1 MKNKH
6 FFIIGGGDLQADLV
20 LSVKKDFIAHVFD
33 YNENCFCKDLA
44 NYFHPISI
52 ADKEKILELA
62 IKFNIVGVA
71 TAATELGN
79 LTACYIGEKL
89 NLGTNSYECAKNTTD
104 KSLMKKVFEKYNINH
119 AKYFI
124 LKDEKDLEQI
134 TQFPIIIKPSDR
146 SAGRGVVKVFDK
158 ENLKKRYHEAKDLS
172 YNKIVLAE
180 EVLKGRQFSVETISS
195 HGKHQIVA
203 ITEEY
208 LREGE
213 FADDF
218 LETQHLVPARISKEE
233 NQAITRTI
241 IHTLDAFKIQFGASH
256 IEIKLENLF
265 CNNKKEYK
273 VSLIEIATR
282 VGGWRDVLVYHS
294 YDIDYLQLLIQ
305 SSLKQELKKVNTKAE
320 NFCLVKMI
328 FTKED
333 YEFYKKLKAL
343 KPQMIVKERIYVKND
358 EEFSY
363 SSSLM
368 DSKGYYYLKISKD
381 EDPEIYINCSGL
393 LSV

>member
-20 LSVKKDFIAHVFD
+20 LHAKKDFITHVFD
-33 YNENCFCKDLA
+33 YNENCFCKDVA
-44 NYFHPISI
+44 DYFHPISI

-62 IKFNIVGVA
+62 IKFNIVGIA

-79 LTACYIGEKL
+79 LTVCYIGEKL

-104 KSLMKKVFEKYNINH
+104 KSLMKKVFERNNINH

-134 TQFPIIIKPSDR
+134 ANFPVVVKPSDR

-158 ENLKKRYHEAKDLS
+158 ENLKKYFYKAKDFS

-195 HGKHQIVA
+195 HGKHQIIA

-213 FADDF
+213 FANDF
-218 LETQHLVPARISKEE
+218 LETQQLIPARINHFEKQLIESE
-233 NQAITRTI
+233 I
-241 IHTLDAFKIQFGASH
+241 IRVLNAFRINFGASH
-256 IEIKLENLF
+256 IEIKLH
-265 CNNKKEYK
+265 NNIVKI
-273 VSLIEIATR
+273 IEIASR
-282 VGGWRDVLVYHS
+282 MGGWRDVLAYHS
-294 YDIDYLQLLIQ
+294 YGIDYLQLLIQ
-305 SSLKQELKKVNTKAE
+305 SSLKQELKKINTKAE

-333 YEFYKKLKAL
+333 YEFYKKLKTL

-358 EEFSY
+358 ENFSY

-381 EDPEIYINCSGL
+381 EDPEIYIHPN
-393 LSV
+393 

>member
-20 LSVKKDFIAHVFD
+20 LHAKKDFITHVFD

-44 NYFHPISI
+44 DYFHPISI

-62 IKFNIVGVA
+62 IKFNIVGIA

-79 LTACYIGEKL
+79 LTVCYIGEKL

-104 KSLMKKVFEKYNINH
+104 KSLMKKVFERNNINH

-134 TQFPIIIKPSDR
+134 ANFPVVVKPSDR

-158 ENLKKRYHEAKDLS
+158 ENLKKYFYKAKDFS

-180 EVLKGRQFSVETISS
+180 EVLKGRQFSVEAISS
-195 HGKHQIVA
+195 HGKHQIIA

-213 FADDF
+213 FANDF
-218 LETQHLVPARISKEE
+218 LETQQLIPARVNHFEKQLIE
-233 NQAITRTI
+233 NEI
-241 IHTLDAFKIQFGASH
+241 IKVLNAFKINFGASH
-256 IEIKLENLF
+256 IEVKFETNGGGGFKKCKLS
-265 CNNKKEYK
+265 
-273 VSLIEIATR
+273 VIEIATR
-282 VGGWRDVLVYHS
+282 LGGWRDVLVYHS
-294 YDIDYLQLLIQ
+294 YGIDYLQLLIQ
-305 SSLKQELKKVNTKAE
+305 SSLKQELKKINTKAE

-333 YEFYKKLKAL
+333 YKFYKKLKTL

-358 EEFSY
+358 ENFSY

-381 EDPEIYINCSGL
+381 EDPEIYIKGKL
-393 LSV
+393 HF

>member
-20 LSVKKDFIAHVFD
+20 LHAKKDFITHVFD
-33 YNENCFCKDLA
+33 YNENCFCKDVA
-44 NYFHPISI
+44 DYFHPISI

-62 IKFNIVGVA
+62 IKFNIVGIA

-79 LTACYIGEKL
+79 LTVCYIGEKL

-104 KSLMKKVFEKYNINH
+104 KSLMKKVFERNNINH

-134 TQFPIIIKPSDR
+134 ANFPVVVKPSDR

-158 ENLKKRYHEAKDLS
+158 ENLKKYFYKAKDFS

-195 HGKHQIVA
+195 HGKHQIIA

-213 FADDF
+213 FANDF
-218 LETQHLVPARISKEE
+218 LETQQLIPARVNHFEKQLIESE
-233 NQAITRTI
+233 I
-241 IHTLDAFKIQFGASH
+241 IRVLNAFKINFGASH
-256 IEIKLENLF
+256 IEIKLH
-265 CNNKKEYK
+265 NNIVKI
-273 VSLIEIATR
+273 IEIASR
-282 VGGWRDVLVYHS
+282 MGGWRDVLAYHS
-294 YDIDYLQLLIQ
+294 YGIDYLQLLIQ
-305 SSLKQELKKVNTKAE
+305 SSLKQELKKVNTKAK

-333 YEFYKKLKAL
+333 YEFYKKLKTL

-358 EEFSY
+358 ENFSY

-381 EDPEIYINCSGL
+381 EDPEIYIKGKL
-393 LSV
+393 HF

>member
-20 LSVKKDFIAHVFD
+20 LHAKKDFITHVFD
-33 YNENCFCKDLA
+33 YNENCFCKDVA
-44 NYFHPISI
+44 DYFHPISI

-62 IKFNIVGVA
+62 IKFNIVGIA

-79 LTACYIGEKL
+79 LTVCYIGEKL

-104 KSLMKKVFEKYNINH
+104 KSLMKKVFERNNINH

-134 TQFPIIIKPSDR
+134 ANFPVVVKPSDR

-158 ENLKKRYHEAKDLS
+158 ENLKKYFYKAKDFS

-195 HGKHQIVA
+195 HGKHQIIA

-213 FADDF
+213 FANDF
-218 LETQHLVPARISKEE
+218 LETQHLIPARITHHEKK
-233 NQAITRTI
+233 I
-241 IHTLDAFKIQFGASH
+241 IQNEIIKVLNAFRINFGASH
-256 IEIKLENLF
+256 IEIKLH
-265 CNNKKEYK
+265 NNIVKI
-273 VSLIEIATR
+273 IEIASR
-282 VGGWRDVLVYHS
+282 MGGLRDVLAYHS
-294 YDIDYLQLLIQ
+294 YGIDYLQLLIQ
-305 SSLKQELKKVNTKAE
+305 SSLKQELKKINTKAE

-333 YEFYKKLKAL
+333 YLFYKKIKSLYPEFL
-343 KPQMIVKERIYVKND
+343 IKEKIHFNNIENFD
-358 EEFSY
+358 Y

-368 DSKGYYYLKISKD
+368 DSKGYYYIKMKLNEDINVFLLNKI
-381 EDPEIYINCSGL
+381 
-393 LSV
+393 

>member
-20 LSVKKDFIAHVFD
+20 LHAKKDFITHVFD
-33 YNENCFCKDLA
+33 YNENCFCKDVA
-44 NYFHPISI
+44 DYFHPISI

-62 IKFNIVGVA
+62 IKFNIVGIA

-79 LTACYIGEKL
+79 LTVCYIGEKL

-104 KSLMKKVFEKYNINH
+104 KSLMKKVFERNNINH

-134 TQFPIIIKPSDR
+134 ANFPVVVKPSDR

-158 ENLKKRYHEAKDLS
+158 ENLKKYFYKAKDFS

-195 HGKHQIVA
+195 HGKHQIIA

-213 FADDF
+213 FANDF
-218 LETQHLVPARISKEE
+218 LETQQLIPARVNHFEKQLIESE
-233 NQAITRTI
+233 I
-241 IHTLDAFKIQFGASH
+241 IKVLNAFRINFGASH
-256 IEIKLENLF
+256 IEIKLH
-265 CNNKKEYK
+265 NNIVKI
-273 VSLIEIATR
+273 IEIASR
-282 VGGWRDVLVYHS
+282 MGGWRDVLAYHS
-294 YDIDYLQLLIQ
+294 YGIDYLQLLIQ

-333 YEFYKKLKAL
+333 YLFYKKIKSLYPEFL
-343 KPQMIVKERIYVKND
+343 IKEKIHFNNIENFD
-358 EEFSY
+358 Y

-368 DSKGYYYLKISKD
+368 DSKGYYYIKMKL
-381 EDPEIYINCSGL
+381 N
-393 LSV
+393 

>member
-20 LSVKKDFIAHVFD
+20 LHAKKDFITHVFD

-44 NYFHPISI
+44 DYFHPISI

-62 IKFNIVGVA
+62 IKFNIVGIA

-79 LTACYIGEKL
+79 LTVCYIGEKL

-104 KSLMKKVFEKYNINH
+104 KSLMKKVFERNNINH

-134 TQFPIIIKPSDR
+134 ANFPVVVKPSDR

-158 ENLKKRYHEAKDLS
+158 ENLKKYFYKAKDFS

-195 HGKHQIVA
+195 HGKHQIIA

-213 FADDF
+213 FANDF
-218 LETQHLVPARISKEE
+218 LETQQLIPARINHFEKQLIESE
-233 NQAITRTI
+233 I
-241 IHTLDAFKIQFGASH
+241 IRVLNAFKINFGASH
-256 IEIKLENLF
+256 IEIKLH
-265 CNNKKEYK
+265 NNIVKI
-273 VSLIEIATR
+273 IEIASR
-282 VGGWRDVLVYHS
+282 MGGWRDVLAYHS
-294 YDIDYLQLLIQ
+294 YGIDYLQLLIQ
-305 SSLKQELKKVNTKAE
+305 SSLKQELKKVNTKAK

-333 YEFYKKLKAL
+333 YLFYKKIKSLY
-343 KPQMIVKERIYVKND
+343 PEFIIKEKIHFNNVENFD
-358 EEFSY
+358 Y

-368 DSKGYYYLKISKD
+368 DSKGYYYIKIKLN
-381 EDPEIYINCSGL
+381 EDINVFL
-393 LSV
+393 LNKI

>member
-20 LSVKKDFIAHVFD
+20 LHAKKDFITHVFD

-44 NYFHPISI
+44 DYFHPISI

-62 IKFNIVGVA
+62 IKFNIVGIA

-79 LTACYIGEKL
+79 LTVCYIGEKL

-104 KSLMKKVFEKYNINH
+104 KSLMKKVFERNNINH

-134 TQFPIIIKPSDR
+134 ANFPVVVKPSDR

-158 ENLKKRYHEAKDLS
+158 ENLKKYFYKAKDFS

-195 HGKHQIVA
+195 HGKHQIIA

-213 FADDF
+213 FANDF
-218 LETQHLVPARISKEE
+218 LETQHLIPARITHHEKK
-233 NQAITRTI
+233 I
-241 IHTLDAFKIQFGASH
+241 IQNEIIKVLNAFRINFGASH
-256 IEIKLENLF
+256 IEIKLH
-265 CNNKKEYK
+265 NNIVKI
-273 VSLIEIATR
+273 IEIASR
-282 VGGWRDVLVYHS
+282 MGGWRDVLAYHS
-294 YDIDYLQLLIQ
+294 YGIDYLQLLIQ
-305 SSLKQELKKVNTKAE
+305 SSLKQELKKVNTKAK

-333 YEFYKKLKAL
+333 YEFYKKLKTL
-343 KPQMIVKERIYVKND
+343 KPQMIAKERIYVKND
-358 EEFSY
+358 ANFSY

-368 DSKGYYYLKISKD
+368 DSKGYYYIKIKLN
-381 EDPEIYINCSGL
+381 EDINVFL
-393 LSV
+393 LNKI

>member
-20 LSVKKDFIAHVFD
+20 LHAKKDFITHVFD
-33 YNENCFCKDLA
+33 YNENCFCKDVA
-44 NYFHPISI
+44 DYFHPISI

-62 IKFNIVGVA
+62 IKFNIVGIA

-79 LTACYIGEKL
+79 LTVCYIGEKL

-104 KSLMKKVFEKYNINH
+104 KSLMKKVFERNNINH

-134 TQFPIIIKPSDR
+134 ANFPVVVKPSDR

-158 ENLKKRYHEAKDLS
+158 ENLKKYFYKAKDFS

-195 HGKHQIVA
+195 HGKHQIIA

-213 FADDF
+213 FANDF
-218 LETQHLVPARISKEE
+218 LETQQLIPARINHFEKQLIESE
-233 NQAITRTI
+233 I
-241 IHTLDAFKIQFGASH
+241 IRVLNAFRINFGASH
-256 IEIKLENLF
+256 IEIKLH
-265 CNNKKEYK
+265 NNIVKI
-273 VSLIEIATR
+273 IEIASR
-282 VGGWRDVLVYHS
+282 MGGWRDVLAYHS
-294 YDIDYLQLLIQ
+294 YGIDYLQLLIQ
-305 SSLKQELKKVNTKAE
+305 SSLKQELKKINTKAE

-333 YEFYKKLKAL
+333 YLFYKKIKSLY
-343 KPQMIVKERIYVKND
+343 PEFIIKEKIHFNNIENFD
-358 EEFSY
+358 Y

-368 DSKGYYYLKISKD
+368 DSKGYYYIKMKLNEDINVFLLNKI
-381 EDPEIYINCSGL
+381 
-393 LSV
+393 

>member
-20 LSVKKDFIAHVFD
+20 LHAKKDFITHVFD
-33 YNENCFCKDLA
+33 YNENCFCKDVA
-44 NYFHPISI
+44 DYFHPISI

-62 IKFNIVGVA
+62 IKFNIVGIA

-79 LTACYIGEKL
+79 LTVCYIGEKL

-104 KSLMKKVFEKYNINH
+104 KSLMKKVFERNNINH

-134 TQFPIIIKPSDR
+134 ANFPVVVKPSDR

-158 ENLKKRYHEAKDLS
+158 ENLKKYFYKAKDFS

-195 HGKHQIVA
+195 HGKHQIIA

-213 FADDF
+213 FANDF
-218 LETQHLVPARISKEE
+218 LETQQLIPARVNHFEKQLIESE
-233 NQAITRTI
+233 I
-241 IHTLDAFKIQFGASH
+241 IRVLNAFKINFGASH
-256 IEIKLENLF
+256 IEIKLH
-265 CNNKKEYK
+265 NNIVKI
-273 VSLIEIATR
+273 IEIASR
-282 VGGWRDVLVYHS
+282 MGGWRDVLAYHS
-294 YDIDYLQLLIQ
+294 YGIDYLQLLIQ
-305 SSLKQELKKVNTKAE
+305 SSLKQELKKVNTKAK

-333 YEFYKKLKAL
+333 YLFYKKIKSLY
-343 KPQMIVKERIYVKND
+343 PEFIIKEKIHFNNVENFD
-358 EEFSY
+358 Y

-368 DSKGYYYLKISKD
+368 DSKGYYYIKIKLN
-381 EDPEIYINCSGL
+381 EDINVFL
-393 LSV
+393 LNKI

>member
-20 LSVKKDFIAHVFD
+20 LHAKKDFITHVFD

-44 NYFHPISI
+44 DYFHPISI

-62 IKFNIVGVA
+62 IKFNIVGIA

-79 LTACYIGEKL
+79 LTVCYIGEKL

-104 KSLMKKVFEKYNINH
+104 KSLMKKVFERNNINH

-134 TQFPIIIKPSDR
+134 ANFPVVVKPSDR

-158 ENLKKRYHEAKDLS
+158 ENLKKYFYKAKDFS

-195 HGKHQIVA
+195 HGKHQIIA

-213 FADDF
+213 FANDF
-218 LETQHLVPARISKEE
+218 LETQHLIPARITHHEKK
-233 NQAITRTI
+233 I
-241 IHTLDAFKIQFGASH
+241 IQNEIIKVLNAFKINFGASH
-256 IEIKLENLF
+256 IEIKLH
-265 CNNKKEYK
+265 NNIVKI
-273 VSLIEIATR
+273 IEIASR
-282 VGGWRDVLVYHS
+282 MGGWRDVLAYHS
-294 YDIDYLQLLIQ
+294 YGIDYLQLLIQ
-305 SSLKQELKKVNTKAE
+305 SSLKQELKKVNTKAK

-333 YEFYKKLKAL
+333 YLFYKKIKSLY
-343 KPQMIVKERIYVKND
+343 PEFIIKEKIHFNNVENFD
-358 EEFSY
+358 Y

-368 DSKGYYYLKISKD
+368 DSKGYYYIKIKLN
-381 EDPEIYINCSGL
+381 EDINVFL
-393 LSV
+393 LNKI

>member
-20 LSVKKDFIAHVFD
+20 LHAKKDFITHVFD
-33 YNENCFCKDLA
+33 YNENCFCKDVA
-44 NYFHPISI
+44 DYFHPISI

-62 IKFNIVGVA
+62 IKFNIVGIA

-79 LTACYIGEKL
+79 LTVCYIGEKL

-104 KSLMKKVFEKYNINH
+104 KSLMKKVFERNNINH

-134 TQFPIIIKPSDR
+134 ANFPVVVKPSDR

-158 ENLKKRYHEAKDLS
+158 ENLKKYFYKAKDFS

-195 HGKHQIVA
+195 HGKHQIIA

-213 FADDF
+213 FANDF
-218 LETQHLVPARISKEE
+218 LETQHLIPARITHHEKK
-233 NQAITRTI
+233 I
-241 IHTLDAFKIQFGASH
+241 IQNEIIKVLNAFRINFGASH
-256 IEIKLENLF
+256 IEIKLH
-265 CNNKKEYK
+265 NNIVKI
-273 VSLIEIATR
+273 IEIASR
-282 VGGWRDVLVYHS
+282 MGGWRDVLAYHS
-294 YDIDYLQLLIQ
+294 YGIDYLQLLIQ
-305 SSLKQELKKVNTKAE
+305 SSLKQELKKINTKAE

-333 YEFYKKLKAL
+333 YLFYKKIKSLYPEFL
-343 KPQMIVKERIYVKND
+343 IKEKIHFNNIENFD
-358 EEFSY
+358 Y

-368 DSKGYYYLKISKD
+368 DSKGYYYIKMKLNEDINVFLLNKI
-381 EDPEIYINCSGL
+381 
-393 LSV
+393 

>member
-20 LSVKKDFIAHVFD
+20 LHAKKDFITHVFD
-33 YNENCFCKDLA
+33 YNENCFCKDVA
-44 NYFHPISI
+44 DYFHPISI

-62 IKFNIVGVA
+62 IKFNIVGIA

-79 LTACYIGEKL
+79 LTVCYIGEKL

-104 KSLMKKVFEKYNINH
+104 KSLMKKVFERNNINH

-134 TQFPIIIKPSDR
+134 ANFPVVVKPSDR

-158 ENLKKRYHEAKDLS
+158 ENLKKYFYKAKDFS

-195 HGKHQIVA
+195 HGKHQIIA

-213 FADDF
+213 FANDF
-218 LETQHLVPARISKEE
+218 LETQHLIPARINHFEKQLIESE
-233 NQAITRTI
+233 I
-241 IHTLDAFKIQFGASH
+241 IRVLNAFRINFGASH
-256 IEIKLENLF
+256 IEIKLH
-265 CNNKKEYK
+265 NNIVKI
-273 VSLIEIATR
+273 IEIASR
-282 VGGWRDVLVYHS
+282 MGGWRDVLAYHS
-294 YDIDYLQLLIQ
+294 YGIDYLQLLIQ
-305 SSLKQELKKVNTKAE
+305 SSLKQELKKINTKAE

-333 YEFYKKLKAL
+333 YLFYKKIKSLYPEFL
-343 KPQMIVKERIYVKND
+343 IKEKIHFNNIENFD
-358 EEFSY
+358 Y

-368 DSKGYYYLKISKD
+368 DSKGYYYIKMKLNEDINVFLLNKI
-381 EDPEIYINCSGL
+381 
-393 LSV
+393 

>member
-20 LSVKKDFIAHVFD
+20 LSAKKDFITHVFD
-33 YNENCFCKDLA
+33 YNESCSCKNLA
-44 NYFHPISI
+44 DYFHPISI
-52 ADKEKILELA
+52 ADKEKILQLA
-62 IKFNIVGVA
+62 IKFNIAGIA

-104 KSLMKKVFEKYNINH
+104 KSLMKKVFEKNNINH

-158 ENLKKRYHEAKDLS
+158 ENLKKRFYEAKDLS

-218 LETQHLVPARISKEE
+218 LETQHLIPARVTNCEKKFIE
-233 NQAITRTI
+233 NEIMHI
-241 IHTLDAFKIQFGASH
+241 LDAFKVKFGASH
-256 IEIKLENLF
+256 IEIKLE
-265 CNNKKEYK
+265 KIIEKRIKYK
-273 VSLIEIATR
+273 LSVIEIATR
-282 VGGWRDVLVYHS
+282 MGGLRDILIYNTS
-294 YDIDYLQLLIQ
+294 KENYLQLLIQ

-333 YEFYKKLKAL
+333 YEFYKKIKTL
-343 KPQMIVKERIYVKND
+343 KPQMIIKERIFIKND

-381 EDPEIYINCSGL
+381 ENPENYINQL
-393 LSV
+393 F

>member
-20 LSVKKDFIAHVFD
+20 LHAKKDFITHVFD

-44 NYFHPISI
+44 DYFHPISI

-62 IKFNIVGVA
+62 IKFNIVGIA

-79 LTACYIGEKL
+79 LTVCYIGEKL

-104 KSLMKKVFEKYNINH
+104 KSLMKKVFERNNINH

-134 TQFPIIIKPSDR
+134 ANFPVVVKPSDR

-158 ENLKKRYHEAKDLS
+158 ENLKKYFYKAKDFS

-180 EVLKGRQFSVETISS
+180 EVLKGRQFSVEAISS
-195 HGKHQIVA
+195 HGKHQIIA

-213 FADDF
+213 FANDF
-218 LETQHLVPARISKEE
+218 LETQHLIPARITHHEKK
-233 NQAITRTI
+233 I
-241 IHTLDAFKIQFGASH
+241 IQNEIIKVLNAFKINFGASH
-256 IEIKLENLF
+256 IEIKLH
-265 CNNKKEYK
+265 NNIVKI
-273 VSLIEIATR
+273 IEIASR
-282 VGGWRDVLVYHS
+282 MGGWRDVLVYHS
-294 YDIDYLQLLIQ
+294 YGIDYLQLLIQ
-305 SSLKQELKKVNTKAE
+305 SSLKQELKKINTKAE

-333 YEFYKKLKAL
+333 YLFYKKIKSLYPEFL
-343 KPQMIVKERIYVKND
+343 IKEKIHFNNIENFD
-358 EEFSY
+358 Y

-368 DSKGYYYLKISKD
+368 DSKGYYYIKMKLNEDINVFLLNKI
-381 EDPEIYINCSGL
+381 
-393 LSV
+393 

>member
-20 LSVKKDFIAHVFD
+20 LHAKKDFITHVFD

-44 NYFHPISI
+44 DYFHPISI

-62 IKFNIVGVA
+62 IKFNIVGIA

-79 LTACYIGEKL
+79 LTVCYIGEKL

-104 KSLMKKVFEKYNINH
+104 KSLMKKVFERNNINH

-134 TQFPIIIKPSDR
+134 ANFPVVVKPSDR

-158 ENLKKRYHEAKDLS
+158 ENLKKYFYKAKDFS

-195 HGKHQIVA
+195 HGKHQIIA

-213 FADDF
+213 FANDF
-218 LETQHLVPARISKEE
+218 LETQHLIPARITHHEKK
-233 NQAITRTI
+233 I
-241 IHTLDAFKIQFGASH
+241 IQNEIIKVLNAFRINFGSSH
-256 IEIKLENLF
+256 IEIKLH
-265 CNNKKEYK
+265 NNIVKI
-273 VSLIEIATR
+273 IEIASR
-282 VGGWRDVLVYHS
+282 MGGWRDVLAYHS
-294 YDIDYLQLLIQ
+294 YGIDYLQLLIQ
-305 SSLKQELKKVNTKAE
+305 SSLKQELKKVNTKAK

-333 YEFYKKLKAL
+333 YEFYKKLKTL
-343 KPQMIVKERIYVKND
+343 KPQMIAKERIYVKND
-358 EEFSY
+358 ANFSY

-368 DSKGYYYLKISKD
+368 DSKGYYYIKIKLN
-381 EDPEIYINCSGL
+381 EDINVFL
-393 LSV
+393 LNKI

>member
-20 LSVKKDFIAHVFD
+20 LHAKKDFITHVFD
-33 YNENCFCKDLA
+33 YNENCFCKDVA
-44 NYFHPISI
+44 DYFHPISI

-62 IKFNIVGVA
+62 IKFNIVGIA

-79 LTACYIGEKL
+79 LTVCYIGEKL

-104 KSLMKKVFEKYNINH
+104 KSLMKKVFERNNINH

-134 TQFPIIIKPSDR
+134 ANFPVVVKPSDR

-158 ENLKKRYHEAKDLS
+158 ENLKKYFYKAKDFS

-195 HGKHQIVA
+195 HGKHQIIA

-213 FADDF
+213 FANDF
-218 LETQHLVPARISKEE
+218 LETQQLIPARVNHFEKQLIESE
-233 NQAITRTI
+233 I
-241 IHTLDAFKIQFGASH
+241 IRVLNAFKINFGASH
-256 IEIKLENLF
+256 IEIKLH
-265 CNNKKEYK
+265 NNIVKI
-273 VSLIEIATR
+273 IEIASR
-282 VGGWRDVLVYHS
+282 MGGWRDVLAYHS
-294 YDIDYLQLLIQ
+294 YGIDYLQLLIQ
-305 SSLKQELKKVNTKAE
+305 SSLKEELKKVNTKAK

-333 YEFYKKLKAL
+333 YLFYKKIKSLYPEFL
-343 KPQMIVKERIYVKND
+343 IKEKIHFNNIENFD
-358 EEFSY
+358 Y

-368 DSKGYYYLKISKD
+368 DSKGYYYIKMKLNEDINVFLLNKI
-381 EDPEIYINCSGL
+381 
-393 LSV
+393 

>member
-20 LSVKKDFIAHVFD
+20 LHAKKDFITHVFD
-33 YNENCFCKDLA
+33 YNENCFCKDVA
-44 NYFHPISI
+44 DYFHPISI

-62 IKFNIVGVA
+62 IKFNIVGIA

-79 LTACYIGEKL
+79 LTVCYIGEKL

-104 KSLMKKVFEKYNINH
+104 KSLMKKVFERNNINH

-134 TQFPIIIKPSDR
+134 ANFPVVVKPSDR

-158 ENLKKRYHEAKDLS
+158 ENLKKYFYKAKDFS

-195 HGKHQIVA
+195 HGKHQIIA

-213 FADDF
+213 FANDF
-218 LETQHLVPARISKEE
+218 LETQHLIPARITHHEKK
-233 NQAITRTI
+233 I
-241 IHTLDAFKIQFGASH
+241 IQNEIIKVLNAFRINFGASH
-256 IEIKLENLF
+256 IEIKLH
-265 CNNKKEYK
+265 NNIVKI
-273 VSLIEIATR
+273 IEIASR
-282 VGGWRDVLVYHS
+282 MGGWRDVLAYHS
-294 YDIDYLQLLIQ
+294 YGIDYLQLLIQ
-305 SSLKQELKKVNTKAE
+305 SSLKQELKKVNTKAK

-333 YEFYKKLKAL
+333 YLFYKKIKSLY
-343 KPQMIVKERIYVKND
+343 PEFIIKEKIHFNNVENFD
-358 EEFSY
+358 Y

-368 DSKGYYYLKISKD
+368 DSKGYYYIKIKLN
-381 EDPEIYINCSGL
+381 EDINVFL
-393 LSV
+393 LNKI

>member
-20 LSVKKDFIAHVFD
+20 LHAKKDFITHVFD

-44 NYFHPISI
+44 DYFHPISI

-62 IKFNIVGVA
+62 IKFNIVGIA

-79 LTACYIGEKL
+79 LTVCYIGEKL

-104 KSLMKKVFEKYNINH
+104 KSLMKKIFEKNNINH

-134 TQFPIIIKPSDR
+134 IKFPVVIKPSDR

-158 ENLKKRYHEAKDLS
+158 ENLKKYFYKAKELS

-180 EVLKGRQFSVETISS
+180 EVLKGRQFSIETISS
-195 HGKHQIVA
+195 HGKHQIIA

-213 FADDF
+213 FANDF
-218 LETQHLVPARISKEE
+218 LETQHLIPARITHHEKK
-233 NQAITRTI
+233 I
-241 IHTLDAFKIQFGASH
+241 IQNEIIKVLNAFKINFGASH
-256 IEIKLENLF
+256 IEIKLHDNTV
-265 CNNKKEYK
+265 KI
-273 VSLIEIATR
+273 IEIASR
-282 VGGWRDVLVYHS
+282 MGGLRDVLAYHS
-294 YDIDYLQLLIQ
+294 YGIDYLQLLIQ
-305 SSLKQELKKVNTKAE
+305 SSLKQELKKINTKAE

-328 FTKED
+328 FTQED
-333 YEFYKKLKAL
+333 YLFYKKIKSLYPEFL
-343 KPQMIVKERIYVKND
+343 IKEKIHFNNIENFD
-358 EEFSY
+358 Y

-368 DSKGYYYLKISKD
+368 DSKGYYYIKMKLNEDINVFLLNKI
-381 EDPEIYINCSGL
+381 
-393 LSV
+393 

>member
-20 LSVKKDFIAHVFD
+20 LHAKKDFITHVFD

-44 NYFHPISI
+44 DYFHPISI

-62 IKFNIVGVA
+62 IKFNIVGIA

-79 LTACYIGEKL
+79 LTVCYIGEKL

-104 KSLMKKVFEKYNINH
+104 KSLMKKVFERNNINH

-134 TQFPIIIKPSDR
+134 ANFPVVVKPSDR

-158 ENLKKRYHEAKDLS
+158 ENLKKYFYKAKDFS

-180 EVLKGRQFSVETISS
+180 EVLKGRQFSVEAISS
-195 HGKHQIVA
+195 HGKHQIIA

-213 FADDF
+213 FANDF
-218 LETQHLVPARISKEE
+218 LETQQLIPARVNHFEKQLIE
-233 NQAITRTI
+233 NEI
-241 IHTLDAFKIQFGASH
+241 IKVLNAFKINFGASH
-256 IEIKLENLF
+256 IEVKFETNGGGGFKKCKLS
-265 CNNKKEYK
+265 
-273 VSLIEIATR
+273 VIEIA
-282 VGGWRDVLVYHS
+282 
-294 YDIDYLQLLIQ
+294 
-305 SSLKQELKKVNTKAE
+305 
-320 NFCLVKMI
+320 
-328 FTKED
+328 
-333 YEFYKKLKAL
+333 
-343 KPQMIVKERIYVKND
+343 
-358 EEFSY
+358 
-363 SSSLM
+363 
-368 DSKGYYYLKISKD
+368 
-381 EDPEIYINCSGL
+381 
-393 LSV
+393 

>member
-20 LSVKKDFIAHVFD
+20 LHAKKDFITHVFD

-44 NYFHPISI
+44 DYFHPISI

-62 IKFNIVGVA
+62 IKFNIVGIA

-79 LTACYIGEKL
+79 LTTCYIGEKL

-104 KSLMKKVFEKYNINH
+104 KSLMKKVFERNNINH

-134 TQFPIIIKPSDR
+134 TNFPVVVKPSDR

-158 ENLKKRYHEAKDLS
+158 ENLKKYFYKAKELS

-213 FADDF
+213 FANDF
-218 LETQHLVPARISKEE
+218 LETQHLIPARITNYQKNFIQNE
-233 NQAITRTI
+233 I
-241 IHTLDAFKIQFGASH
+241 IKVLNAFNINFGASH
-256 IEIKLENLF
+256 IEIKLKTNTNRGGVEQ
-265 CNNKKEYK
+265 NKLS
-273 VSLIEIATR
+273 VIEIATR
-282 VGGWRDVLVYHS
+282 IGGWRDVLAYHS
-294 YDIDYLQLLIQ
+294 YGIDYLQLLIQ

-358 EEFSY
+358 EDFSY

-381 EDPEIYINCSGL
+381 EDPEDYIHPN
-393 LSV
+393 

>member
-20 LSVKKDFIAHVFD
+20 LHAKKDFITHVFD

-44 NYFHPISI
+44 DYFHPISI
-52 ADKEKILELA
+52 ADKEKILKLA
-62 IKFNIVGVA
+62 IKFNIVGIA

-79 LTACYIGEKL
+79 LTVCYIGEKL

-104 KSLMKKVFEKYNINH
+104 KSLMKKVFERNNINH

-134 TQFPIIIKPSDR
+134 ANFPVVVKPSDR

-158 ENLKKRYHEAKDLS
+158 ENLKKYFYKAKDFS

-195 HGKHQIVA
+195 HGKHQIIA

-213 FADDF
+213 FANDF
-218 LETQHLVPARISKEE
+218 LETQHLIPARVNHFEKQLIESE
-233 NQAITRTI
+233 I
-241 IHTLDAFKIQFGASH
+241 IKVLNAFKINFGASH
-256 IEIKLENLF
+256 IEVKFETNGGGGFKKCKLS
-265 CNNKKEYK
+265 
-273 VSLIEIATR
+273 VIEIATR
-282 VGGWRDVLVYHS
+282 LGGWRDVLAYHS
-294 YDIDYLQLLIQ
+294 YGIDYLQLLIQ
-305 SSLKQELKKVNTKAE
+305 SSLKQELKKVNTKAK

-333 YEFYKKLKAL
+333 YLFYKKIKSLY
-343 KPQMIVKERIYVKND
+343 PEFIIKEKIHFNNVENFD
-358 EEFSY
+358 Y

-368 DSKGYYYLKISKD
+368 DSKGYYYIKIKLN
-381 EDPEIYINCSGL
+381 EDINVFL
-393 LSV
+393 LNKI

>member
-1 MKNKH
+1 GESMKNKH

-20 LSVKKDFIAHVFD
+20 ISAKKDFVTHVFD

-44 NYFHPISI
+44 DYFHPISI

-62 IKFNIVGVA
+62 IKFNIVGIA

-104 KSLMKKVFEKYNINH
+104 KSLMKKVFEKHNINH

-158 ENLKKRYHEAKDLS
+158 ENLKKRFYEAKDLS

-180 EVLKGRQFSVETISS
+180 EVLKGKQFSIETISS

-218 LETQHLVPARISKEE
+218 LETQ
-233 NQAITRTI
+233 
-241 IHTLDAFKIQFGASH
+241 
-256 IEIKLENLF
+256 
-265 CNNKKEYK
+265 
-273 VSLIEIATR
+273 
-282 VGGWRDVLVYHS
+282 
-294 YDIDYLQLLIQ
+294 
-305 SSLKQELKKVNTKAE
+305 
-320 NFCLVKMI
+320 
-328 FTKED
+328 
-333 YEFYKKLKAL
+333 
-343 KPQMIVKERIYVKND
+343 
-358 EEFSY
+358 
-363 SSSLM
+363 
-368 DSKGYYYLKISKD
+368 
-381 EDPEIYINCSGL
+381 
-393 LSV
+393 

>member
-20 LSVKKDFIAHVFD
+20 LHAKKDFITHVFD
-33 YNENCFCKDLA
+33 YNENCFCKDVA
-44 NYFHPISI
+44 DYFHPISI

-62 IKFNIVGVA
+62 IKFNIVGIA

-79 LTACYIGEKL
+79 LTVCYIGEKL

-104 KSLMKKVFEKYNINH
+104 KSLMKKVFERNNINH

-134 TQFPIIIKPSDR
+134 ANFPVVVKPSDR

-158 ENLKKRYHEAKDLS
+158 ENLKKYFYKAKDFS

-195 HGKHQIVA
+195 HGKHQIIA

-213 FADDF
+213 FANDF
-218 LETQHLVPARISKEE
+218 LETQHLIPARITHHEKK
-233 NQAITRTI
+233 I
-241 IHTLDAFKIQFGASH
+241 IQNEIIKVLNAFRINFGASH
-256 IEIKLENLF
+256 IEIKLH
-265 CNNKKEYK
+265 NNIVKI
-273 VSLIEIATR
+273 IEIASR
-282 VGGWRDVLVYHS
+282 MGGWRDILAYHS
-294 YDIDYLQLLIQ
+294 YGIDYLQLLIQ
-305 SSLKQELKKVNTKAE
+305 SSLKQELKKVNTKAK

-333 YEFYKKLKAL
+333 YEFYKKLKTL

-358 EEFSY
+358 ENFSY

-381 EDPEIYINCSGL
+381 EDPEIYIHPN
-393 LSV
+393 

>member
-20 LSVKKDFIAHVFD
+20 LHAKKDFITHVFD

-44 NYFHPISI
+44 DYFHPISI

-62 IKFNIVGVA
+62 IKFNIVGIA

-79 LTACYIGEKL
+79 LTVCYIGEKL

-104 KSLMKKVFEKYNINH
+104 KSLMKKVFERNNINH

-134 TQFPIIIKPSDR
+134 ANFPVVVKPSDR

-158 ENLKKRYHEAKDLS
+158 ENLKKYFYKAKDFS

-195 HGKHQIVA
+195 HGKHQIIA

-213 FADDF
+213 FANDF
-218 LETQHLVPARISKEE
+218 LETQHLIPARITHHEKK
-233 NQAITRTI
+233 I
-241 IHTLDAFKIQFGASH
+241 IQNEIIKVLNAFRINFGASH
-256 IEIKLENLF
+256 IEIKLH
-265 CNNKKEYK
+265 NNIVKI
-273 VSLIEIATR
+273 IEIASR
-282 VGGWRDVLVYHS
+282 MGGWRDVLAYHS
-294 YDIDYLQLLIQ
+294 YGIDYLQLLIQ
-305 SSLKQELKKVNTKAE
+305 SSLKQELKKVNTKAK

-333 YEFYKKLKAL
+333 YLFYKKIKSLY
-343 KPQMIVKERIYVKND
+343 PEFIIKEKIHFNNVENFD
-358 EEFSY
+358 Y

-368 DSKGYYYLKISKD
+368 DSKGYYYIKIKLN
-381 EDPEIYINCSGL
+381 EDINVFL
-393 LSV
+393 LNKI

>member
-20 LSVKKDFIAHVFD
+20 LHAKKDFITHVFD
-33 YNENCFCKDLA
+33 YNENCFCKDVA
-44 NYFHPISI
+44 DYFHPISI

-62 IKFNIVGVA
+62 IKFNIVGIA

-79 LTACYIGEKL
+79 LTVCYIGEKL

-104 KSLMKKVFEKYNINH
+104 KSLMKKVFERNNINH

-134 TQFPIIIKPSDR
+134 ANFPVVVKPSDR

-158 ENLKKRYHEAKDLS
+158 ENLKKYFYKAKDFS

-195 HGKHQIVA
+195 HGKHQIIA

-213 FADDF
+213 FANDF
-218 LETQHLVPARISKEE
+218 LETQQLIPARVNHFEKQLIESE
-233 NQAITRTI
+233 I
-241 IHTLDAFKIQFGASH
+241 IRVLNAFKINFGASH
-256 IEIKLENLF
+256 IEIKLH
-265 CNNKKEYK
+265 NNIVKI
-273 VSLIEIATR
+273 IEIASR
-282 VGGWRDVLVYHS
+282 MGGWRDVLAYHS
-294 YDIDYLQLLIQ
+294 YGIDYLQLLIQ
-305 SSLKQELKKVNTKAE
+305 SSLKQELKKINTKAE

-333 YEFYKKLKAL
+333 YEFYKKLKTL

-358 EEFSY
+358 ENFSY

-381 EDPEIYINCSGL
+381 EDPEIYIHPN
-393 LSV
+393 

>member
-20 LSVKKDFIAHVFD
+20 LHAKKDFITHVFD
-33 YNENCFCKDLA
+33 YNENCFCKDVA
-44 NYFHPISI
+44 DYFHPISI

-62 IKFNIVGVA
+62 IKFNIVGIA

-79 LTACYIGEKL
+79 LTVCYIGEKL

-104 KSLMKKVFEKYNINH
+104 KSLMKKVFERNNINH

-134 TQFPIIIKPSDR
+134 ANFPVVVKPSDR

-158 ENLKKRYHEAKDLS
+158 ENLKKYFYKAKDFS

-195 HGKHQIVA
+195 HGKHQIIA

-213 FADDF
+213 FANDF
-218 LETQHLVPARISKEE
+218 LETQQLIPARVNHFEKQLIESE
-233 NQAITRTI
+233 I
-241 IHTLDAFKIQFGASH
+241 IRVLNAFKINFGASH
-256 IEIKLENLF
+256 IEVKFETNGGGGFKKCKLS
-265 CNNKKEYK
+265 
-273 VSLIEIATR
+273 VIEIATR
-282 VGGWRDVLVYHS
+282 LGGWRDVLAYHS
-294 YDIDYLQLLIQ
+294 YGIDYLQLLIQ
-305 SSLKQELKKVNTKAE
+305 SSLKQELKKVNTKAK

-333 YEFYKKLKAL
+333 YEFYKKLKTL

-358 EEFSY
+358 ENFSY

-381 EDPEIYINCSGL
+381 EDPEIY
-393 LSV
+393 

>member
-20 LSVKKDFIAHVFD
+20 LSAKKDFITHVFD
-33 YNENCFCKDLA
+33 YNENCSCKNLA
-44 NYFHPISI
+44 DYFHPISI
-52 ADKEKILELA
+52 ADKEKILQLA
-62 IKFNIVGVA
+62 IKFNIAGIA

-104 KSLMKKVFEKYNINH
+104 KSLMKKVFEKNNINH

-134 TQFPIIIKPSDR
+134 TEFPIIIKPSDR

-158 ENLKKRYHEAKDLS
+158 ENLKKRYYEAKDLS

-180 EVLKGRQFSVETISS
+180 EVLKGKQFSIETISS
-195 HGKHQIVA
+195 YGKHQIIA

-218 LETQHLVPARISKEE
+218 LETQQLIPARVNHFEKRLIESE
-233 NQAITRTI
+233 I
-241 IHTLDAFKIQFGASH
+241 IKVLNAFNVKFGASH

-265 CNNKKEYK
+265 YNNKQEYK

-282 VGGWRDVLVYHS
+282 IGGWRDVLVYHS
-294 YDIDYLQLLIQ
+294 YSIDYLQLLIQ

-333 YEFYKKLKAL
+333 YEFYKKLKTL
-343 KPQMIVKERIYVKND
+343 KPQMIVKERIFIKND

-381 EDPEIYINCSGL
+381 DDLEDYIHPN
-393 LSV
+393 

>member
-20 LSVKKDFIAHVFD
+20 LHAKKDFITHVFD
-33 YNENCFCKDLA
+33 YNENCFCKDVA
-44 NYFHPISI
+44 DYFHPISI

-62 IKFNIVGVA
+62 IKFNIVGIA

-79 LTACYIGEKL
+79 LTVCYIGEKL

-104 KSLMKKVFEKYNINH
+104 KSLMKKVFERNNINH

-134 TQFPIIIKPSDR
+134 ANFPVVVKPSDR

-158 ENLKKRYHEAKDLS
+158 ENLKKYFYKAKDFS

-180 EVLKGRQFSVETISS
+180 EVLKGRQFSVEAISS
-195 HGKHQIVA
+195 HGKHQIIA

-213 FADDF
+213 FANDF
-218 LETQHLVPARISKEE
+218 LETQHLIPARITHHEKK
-233 NQAITRTI
+233 I
-241 IHTLDAFKIQFGASH
+241 IQNEIIKVLNAFKINFGASH
-256 IEIKLENLF
+256 IEIKLH
-265 CNNKKEYK
+265 NNIVKI
-273 VSLIEIATR
+273 IEIASR
-282 VGGWRDVLVYHS
+282 MGGWRDVLAYHS
-294 YDIDYLQLLIQ
+294 YGIDYLQLLIQ
-305 SSLKQELKKVNTKAE
+305 SSLKQELKKVNTKAK

-333 YEFYKKLKAL
+333 YLFYKKIKSLY
-343 KPQMIVKERIYVKND
+343 PEFIIKEKIHFNNVENFD
-358 EEFSY
+358 Y

-368 DSKGYYYLKISKD
+368 DSKGYYYIKIKLN
-381 EDPEIYINCSGL
+381 EDINVFL
-393 LSV
+393 LNKI

>member
-20 LSVKKDFIAHVFD
+20 LSAKKDFITHVFD
-33 YNENCFCKDLA
+33 YNENCSCKNLA
-44 NYFHPISI
+44 DYFHPISI
-52 ADKEKILELA
+52 ADKEKILQLA
-62 IKFNIVGVA
+62 IKFNIAGIA

-104 KSLMKKVFEKYNINH
+104 KSLMKKVFEKNNINH

-134 TQFPIIIKPSDR
+134 TEFPIIIKPSDR

-158 ENLKKRYHEAKDLS
+158 ENLKKRYYEAKDLS

-180 EVLKGRQFSVETISS
+180 EVLKGKQFSIETISS
-195 HGKHQIVA
+195 YGKHQIIA

-233 NQAITRTI
+233 KRFIKNEI
-241 IHTLDAFKIQFGASH
+241 IKILNAFNVKFGASH

-265 CNNKKEYK
+265 YNNKQEYK

-282 VGGWRDVLVYHS
+282 IGGWRDVLVYHS
-294 YDIDYLQLLIQ
+294 YGIDYLQLLIQ

-333 YEFYKKLKAL
+333 YEFYKKLKTL
-343 KPQMIVKERIYVKND
+343 KPQMIVKERIFIKND

-381 EDPEIYINCSGL
+381 DDPEDYIHPN
-393 LSV
+393 

>member
-1 MKNKH
+1 
-6 FFIIGGGDLQADLV
+6 IIGGGDLQADLV
-20 LSVKKDFIAHVFD
+20 LHAKKDFITHVFD

-44 NYFHPISI
+44 DYFHPISI

-62 IKFNIVGVA
+62 IKFNIVGIA

-79 LTACYIGEKL
+79 LTVCYIGEKL

-104 KSLMKKVFEKYNINH
+104 KSLMKKVFERNNINH

-134 TQFPIIIKPSDR
+134 ANFPVVVKPSDR

-158 ENLKKRYHEAKDLS
+158 ENLKKYFYKAKDFS

-180 EVLKGRQFSVETISS
+180 EVLKGRQFSVEAISS
-195 HGKHQIVA
+195 HGKHQIIA

-213 FADDF
+213 FANDF
-218 LETQHLVPARISKEE
+218 LETQQLIPARVNHFEKQLIE
-233 NQAITRTI
+233 NEI
-241 IHTLDAFKIQFGASH
+241 IKVLNAFKINFGASH
-256 IEIKLENLF
+256 IEIKLH
-265 CNNKKEYK
+265 NNIVKI
-273 VSLIEIATR
+273 IEIASR
-282 VGGWRDVLVYHS
+282 MGGWRDVLAYHS
-294 YDIDYLQLLIQ
+294 YGIDYLQLLIQ
-305 SSLKQELKKVNTKAE
+305 SSLKQELKKINTKAE

-333 YEFYKKLKAL
+333 YLFYKKIKSLYPEFL
-343 KPQMIVKERIYVKND
+343 IKEKIHFNNIENFD
-358 EEFSY
+358 Y

-368 DSKGYYYLKISKD
+368 DSKGYYYIKMKLNEDINVFLLNKI
-381 EDPEIYINCSGL
+381 
-393 LSV
+393 

>member
-20 LSVKKDFIAHVFD
+20 LHAKKDFITHVFD
-33 YNENCFCKDLA
+33 YNENCFCKDVA
-44 NYFHPISI
+44 DYFHPISI

-62 IKFNIVGVA
+62 IKFNIVGIA

-79 LTACYIGEKL
+79 LTVCYIGEKL

-104 KSLMKKVFEKYNINH
+104 KSLMKKVFERNNINH

-134 TQFPIIIKPSDR
+134 ANFPVVVKPSDR

-158 ENLKKRYHEAKDLS
+158 ENLKKYFYKAKDFS

-195 HGKHQIVA
+195 HGKHQIIA

-213 FADDF
+213 FANDF
-218 LETQHLVPARISKEE
+218 LETQHLIPARITHHEKK
-233 NQAITRTI
+233 I
-241 IHTLDAFKIQFGASH
+241 IQNEIIKVLNAFKINFGASH
-256 IEIKLENLF
+256 IEIKLH
-265 CNNKKEYK
+265 NNIVKI
-273 VSLIEIATR
+273 IEIASR
-282 VGGWRDVLVYHS
+282 MGGWRDVLAYHS
-294 YDIDYLQLLIQ
+294 YGIDYLQLLIQ
-305 SSLKQELKKVNTKAE
+305 SSLKQELKKINTKAE

-333 YEFYKKLKAL
+333 YLFYKKIKSLY
-343 KPQMIVKERIYVKND
+343 PEFIIKEKIHFNNIENFD
-358 EEFSY
+358 Y

-368 DSKGYYYLKISKD
+368 DSKGYYYIKMKLNEDINVFLLNKI
-381 EDPEIYINCSGL
+381 
-393 LSV
+393 

>member
-20 LSVKKDFIAHVFD
+20 LHAKKDFITHVFD

-44 NYFHPISI
+44 DYFHPISI

-62 IKFNIVGVA
+62 IKFNIVGIA

-79 LTACYIGEKL
+79 LTVCYIGEKL

-104 KSLMKKVFEKYNINH
+104 KSLMKKVFERNNINH

-134 TQFPIIIKPSDR
+134 ANFPVVVKPSDR

-158 ENLKKRYHEAKDLS
+158 ENLKKYFYKAKDFS

-180 EVLKGRQFSVETISS
+180 EVLKGRQFSVEAISS
-195 HGKHQIVA
+195 HGKHQIIA

-213 FADDF
+213 FANDF
-218 LETQHLVPARISKEE
+218 LETQHLIPARITHHEKK
-233 NQAITRTI
+233 I
-241 IHTLDAFKIQFGASH
+241 IQNEIIKVLNAFKINFGASH
-256 IEIKLENLF
+256 IEIKLH
-265 CNNKKEYK
+265 NNIVKI
-273 VSLIEIATR
+273 IEIASR
-282 VGGWRDVLVYHS
+282 MGGWRDVLAYHS
-294 YDIDYLQLLIQ
+294 YGIDYLQLLIQ
-305 SSLKQELKKVNTKAE
+305 SSLKQELKKINTKAE

-333 YEFYKKLKAL
+333 YLFYKKIKSLYPEFL
-343 KPQMIVKERIYVKND
+343 IKEKIHFNNIENFD
-358 EEFSY
+358 Y

-368 DSKGYYYLKISKD
+368 DSKGYYYIKMKLNEDINVFLLNKI
-381 EDPEIYINCSGL
+381 
-393 LSV
+393 

>member
-1 MKNKH
+1 
-6 FFIIGGGDLQADLV
+6 IIGGGDLQADLV
-20 LSVKKDFIAHVFD
+20 LHAKKDFITHVFD

-44 NYFHPISI
+44 DYFHPISI

-62 IKFNIVGVA
+62 IKFNIVGIA

-79 LTACYIGEKL
+79 LTVCYIGEKL

-104 KSLMKKVFEKYNINH
+104 KSLMKKVFERNNINH

-134 TQFPIIIKPSDR
+134 ANFPVVVKPSDR

-158 ENLKKRYHEAKDLS
+158 ENLKKYFYKAKDFS

-195 HGKHQIVA
+195 HGKHQIIA

-213 FADDF
+213 FANDF
-218 LETQHLVPARISKEE
+218 LETQQLIPARINHFEKQLIESE
-233 NQAITRTI
+233 I
-241 IHTLDAFKIQFGASH
+241 IRVLNAFKINFGASH
-256 IEIKLENLF
+256 IEIKLH
-265 CNNKKEYK
+265 NNIVKI
-273 VSLIEIATR
+273 IEIASR
-282 VGGWRDVLVYHS
+282 MGGWRDVLAYHS
-294 YDIDYLQLLIQ
+294 YGIDYLQLLIQ
-305 SSLKQELKKVNTKAE
+305 SSLKQELKKVNTKAK

-333 YEFYKKLKAL
+333 YLFYKKIKSLY
-343 KPQMIVKERIYVKND
+343 PEFIIKEKIHFNNVENFD
-358 EEFSY
+358 Y

-368 DSKGYYYLKISKD
+368 DSKGYYYIKIKLN
-381 EDPEIYINCSGL
+381 EDINVFL
-393 LSV
+393 LNKI

>member
-20 LSVKKDFIAHVFD
+20 LHAKKDFITHVFD

-44 NYFHPISI
+44 DYFHPISI

-62 IKFNIVGVA
+62 IKFNIVGIA

-79 LTACYIGEKL
+79 LTVCYIGEKL

-104 KSLMKKVFEKYNINH
+104 KSLMKKVFERNNINH

-134 TQFPIIIKPSDR
+134 ANFPVVVKPSDR

-158 ENLKKRYHEAKDLS
+158 ENLKKYFYKAKDFS

-180 EVLKGRQFSVETISS
+180 EVLKGRQFSVEAISS
-195 HGKHQIVA
+195 HGKHQIIA

-213 FADDF
+213 FANDF
-218 LETQHLVPARISKEE
+218 LETQQLIPARVNHFEKQLIE
-233 NQAITRTI
+233 NEI
-241 IHTLDAFKIQFGASH
+241 IKVLNAFKINFGASH
-256 IEIKLENLF
+256 IEIKLH
-265 CNNKKEYK
+265 NNIVKI
-273 VSLIEIATR
+273 IEIASR
-282 VGGWRDVLVYHS
+282 MGGWRDVLVYHS
-294 YDIDYLQLLIQ
+294 YGIDYLQLLIQ
-305 SSLKQELKKVNTKAE
+305 SSLKQELKKINTKAE

-328 FTKED
+328 FTQED
-333 YEFYKKLKAL
+333 YEFYKKLKTL

-358 EEFSY
+358 ENFSY

-381 EDPEIYINCSGL
+381 EDPEIYIHPN
-393 LSV
+393 